1 MSNQDEIKA
10 DIVATRAELA
20 ETADAIAAKLDV
32 RAQASERLHTAR
44 DEMSDRYERA
54 KGAAPEP
61 VQVAIRKAETAA
73 QPLVNAAVEDK
84 KRTALV
90 VGGAIVALLVLRRI
104 RKSKKT

>member
-1 MSNQDEIKA
+1 MSSSDEIKA

-44 DEMSDRYERA
+44 HQVNERYEQA
-54 KGAAPEP
+54 KGSAPEP

-73 QPLVNAAVEDK
+73 QPLLNAAAEDK

-104 RKSKKT
+104 SKSKKD